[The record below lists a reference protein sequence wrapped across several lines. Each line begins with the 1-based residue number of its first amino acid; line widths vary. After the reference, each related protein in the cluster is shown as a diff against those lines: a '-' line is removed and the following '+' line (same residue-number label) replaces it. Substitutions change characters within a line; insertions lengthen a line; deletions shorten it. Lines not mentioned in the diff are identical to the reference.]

1 MARNAAFI
9 LFAAPS
15 HWQLRATHGA
25 SSKPIDIPI
34 SSGASVEQTADE
46 VAAALKSAGYRG
58 EPVVLAL
65 PSAWCLC
72 ASVATAGLPRKDR
85 RRAMLYRLEEKLP
98 LAAEDVVADFLPG
111 GPSSEQSLGVCA
123 QKQMVAPLVGA
134 LERNGLS
141 LAAICPA
148 ALLAVQQML
157 TGGVQRGTQTDKPTA
172 ILWAMGPDAADALE
186 LFLLADGNV
195 RG

>member
-72 ASVATAGLPRKDR
+72 ASVATAGLPRKEH
-85 RRAMLYRLEEKLP
+85 RRAMLYRLGGKLP
-98 LAAEDVVADFLPG
+98 LAAEDVVADFLPA
-111 GPSSEQSLGVCA
+111 GPSSEQSLGVCV
-123 QKQMVAPLVGA
+123 QKQMVAPLVEA
-134 LERNGLS
+134 IERNGLS
-141 LAAICPA
+141 LAAIAPA
-148 ALLAVQQML
+148 ALFAVQQLL
-157 TGGVQRGTQTDKPTA
+157 TEGTLGRTSTDKPAA
-172 ILWAMGPDAADALE
+172 ILWASGS
-186 LFLLADGNV
+186 
-195 RG
+195 